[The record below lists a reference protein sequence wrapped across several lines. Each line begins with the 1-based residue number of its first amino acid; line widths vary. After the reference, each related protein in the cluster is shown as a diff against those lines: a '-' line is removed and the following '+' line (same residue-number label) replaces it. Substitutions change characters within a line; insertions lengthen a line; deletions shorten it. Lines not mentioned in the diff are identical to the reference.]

1 MRGLEYLQRRRGCWC
16 VRLRVPAHLVPHVG
30 QTHLVR
36 SLETKDEVIAQQ
48 RRWVA
53 LAELWRWIGNQTV
66 SDGWSPAWAAH
77 LTDLNG
83 AHGSQSG
90 ISNLD
95 LSHSNVGSPNKP
107 RSRSARS
114 SPNSDPTVASI
125 MERWLKEMERE
136 HTRQTIAQHRAA
148 IGSGVK
154 GAY

>member
-1 MRGLEYLQRRRGCWC
+1 MRGLEYLQRRRGCWFG
-16 VRLRVPAHLVPHVG
+16 RLRVPAHLIPQVG

-53 LAELWRWIGNQTV
+53 LAELWRWIGTQTV

-90 ISNLD
+90 ISNLVRPD
-95 LSHSNVGSPNKP
+95 QSLARPRHLLRTSQAKYGAETSLSSH
-107 RSRSARS
+107 
-114 SPNSDPTVASI
+114 
-125 MERWLKEMERE
+125 
-136 HTRQTIAQHRAA
+136 
-148 IGSGVK
+148 
-154 GAY
+154 